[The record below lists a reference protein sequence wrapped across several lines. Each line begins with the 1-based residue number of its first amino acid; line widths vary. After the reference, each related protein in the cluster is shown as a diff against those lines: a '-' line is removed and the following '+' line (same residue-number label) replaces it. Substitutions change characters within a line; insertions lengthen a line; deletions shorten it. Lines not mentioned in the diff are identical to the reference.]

1 MNTTVSKAV
10 AAHTTSGMAVIVLL
24 WLAQTYGHLAMPDY
38 VAVAIVGLF
47 GTFVHVV
54 SHARFVQAWFAA
66 PTAPSAP
73 TTEQPKA

>member
-38 VAVAIVGLF
+38 VAAAIVGLV
-47 GTFVHVV
+47 GTFANVA
-54 SHARFVQAWFAA
+54 SHTRFVQAWFAA
-66 PTAPSAP
+66 PSTTP
-73 TTEQPKA
+73 TEQPKA